1 MSDNQEKWVTY
12 RDDPAGYN
20 KQCYSQWLKL
30 WERFKERNKENIQ
43 LANNYSQDLHDRK
56 NDERLS
62 RACLFIPL
70 ISPAMWS
77 RIGYMLN
84 LTFAVKEPI
93 EVLPTDEGETFL
105 QIAKNIKTLIH
116 KYLQKDK
123 FKLTCL
129 EMKMAQELLPISFIK
144 VAEFEE
150 SKKILEIE
158 EPEMKEYPQAE
169 VKLPKKKVWKSV
181 KGQWRPT
188 CILFTQ
194 DAVFYDP
201 APSRWFEK
209 QFVGTVTSLTL
220 GELVSR
226 YDTKMYEPK
235 KEDQSPMT
243 KEEYIQAIKEKG
255 EKWAI
260 ADDWNEEVQTSMA
273 GESKEGTSWGTKYK
287 VLENYHKVE
296 DEEGNISRKITT
308 STGNLV
314 LWDRDYPYEKLDI
327 PDPFVPIIGYP
338 VLNQVEGITTADMMK
353 HLQHAT
359 NDFFNIIIDAG
370 KYGIFPPR
378 MRDSQCNVV
387 SKQITAPGV
396 EWVIDVPTGKT
407 LEQCIRQLFTITP
420 VGREFFEIIGVLR
433 ELAEIAGGAPM
444 DILSAGISNP
454 EETATKTVERTKGM
468 NSRLSG
474 INILQDVEIYKRI
487 AYIMWIMTLE
497 RLSVDQKYPIGK
509 GIEFGIG
516 DLNGEFE
523 FDVPHLSGMAERD
536 LKVKKLQDLLLIL
549 KGTPFWSHPA
559 MVPVIYG
566 ILEKISE
573 YSLLSEFK
581 EIFPVKLVKD
591 LSTPIAPAGPEGGGP
606 GAGGLMD
613 MIKTMV
619 LQRSM
624 Q

>member
-1 MSDNQEKWVTY
+1 MADDKEKWITY
-12 RDDPAGYN
+12 KDDPAGYN
-20 KQCYSQWLKL
+20 KQCYSQWVKL
-30 WERFKERNKENIQ
+30 WERFRERNKENVQ

-93 EVLPTDEGETFL
+93 EVLPVEEGEAPLKT
-105 QIAKNIKTLIH
+105 AKNIKTLIH

-123 FKLTCL
+123 FRLTCL

-144 VAEFEE
+144 VAELEE
-150 SKKILEIE
+150 SKKVLTIE
-158 EPEMKEYPQAE
+158 TPTMDKEYPQAD
-169 VKLPKKKVWKSV
+169 VKTSPKKVWKSV

-201 APSRWFEK
+201 APSKWSEK
-209 QFVGTVTSLTL
+209 QFVGTITPLTL
-220 GELVSR
+220 GELAGR
-226 YDTKMYEPK
+226 FDTFGYEPM
-235 KEDQSPMT
+235 KEEDGKQVPMT
-243 KEEYIQAIKEKG
+243 KEEFIQAIKEKG
-255 EKWAI
+255 AKWTTG
-260 ADDWNEEVQTSMA
+260 DDWNEEVQTSMG

-296 DEEGNISRKITT
+296 DEDGNISRKITT

-314 LWDRDYPYEKLDI
+314 IWDRDYPYEKLDI
-327 PDPFVPIIGYP
+327 PDPFVPVIGYP
-338 VLNQVEGITTADMMK
+338 VLNQVEGMTTADMMK
-353 HLQHAT
+353 HLQHAV

-370 KYGIFPPR
+370 KYGIFPPKL
-378 MRDSQCNVV
+378 RDSQANIV

-396 EWVIDVPTGKT
+396 EWVVDVPPGKT
-407 LEQCIRQLFTITP
+407 LDQCVKQLFTITP
-420 VGREFFEIIGVLR
+420 VGKEFFEIIGVLR
-433 ELAEIAGGAPM
+433 ELAEIVGGAPM
-444 DILSAGISNP
+444 DILSAGVSNP
-454 EETATKTVERTKGM
+454 NETATKTVERTKGM

-487 AYIMWIMTLE
+487 AYIMWVMTLE
-497 RLSVDQKYPIGK
+497 RLGVDQTYPVEK
-509 GIEFGIG
+509 NVSFGIN

-536 LKVKKLQDLLLIL
+536 LKVKKLQDLLTIL
-549 KGTPFWSHPA
+549 QGTPFWAHPA

-566 ILEKISE
+566 IIEKISE
-573 YSLLSEFK
+573 YSLLTEFS
-581 EIFPVKLVKD
+581 EIFPVEMVSY
-591 LSTPIAPAGPEGGGP
+591 LSKPVPPAGAGESPGGP
-606 GAGGLMD
+606 LDMLKTIQQGAM
-613 MIKTMV
+613 
-619 LQRSM
+619 
-624 Q
+624 